1 MKIIEFCRMKQL
13 FQTLFFALF
22 LSFSHESYSQRI
34 MAGLIAGFNTTNV
47 QGDDVYGFHK
57 LGLNAGGTAI
67 VPFGDHWSLSVE
79 GIYSQKGAYHAKGG
93 RGMDYQARHDYNQYK
108 LVLNYVEVP
117 VLFHYIDRNWI
128 KAGVGFAY
136 GRLVE
141 VKEWEDEVQVAT
153 TTLTGGPYDQNEYS
167 GMVDVQFPLYRQLKF
182 DFRYSFS
189 LAKIRERQYYNVSEG
204 DEKIRKQYN
213 QVLSFRVFWIIN
225 EEASGR
231 SRLR

>member
-1 MKIIEFCRMKQL
+1 MKIIEFCRMKHL
-13 FQTLFFALF
+13 FQILIFTII
-22 LSFSHESYSQRI
+22 LSISYDSYSQRI
-34 MAGLIAGFNTTNV
+34 MAGLIGGFNTTNV
-47 QGDDVYGFHK
+47 QGDDVFGFHK
-57 LGLNAGGTAI
+57 FGLNGGATAI

-79 GIYSQKGAYHAKGG
+79 GIYTQKGAYHSKGG

-128 KAGVGFAY
+128 KAGVGLAY

-141 VKEWEDEVQVAT
+141 VKEWEDSLRMAT
-153 TTLTGGPYDQNEYS
+153 TTLTGGPYNQNEYS
-167 GMVDVQFPLYRQLKF
+167 GMVDVQLPIYRQLKF

-189 LAKIRERQYYNVSEG
+189 LAKIRERQYFNVSEG

-225 EEASGR
+225 EKKSGE

>member
-1 MKIIEFCRMKQL
+1 MRIFLR
-13 FQTLFFALF
+13 LF
-22 LSFSHESYSQRI
+22 LLIIIFVFSLNTYSQRI
-34 MAGLIAGFNTTNV
+34 MAGLIGGFNTTNV

-57 LGLNAGGTAI
+57 LGLNAGATAI

-93 RGMDYQARHDYNQYK
+93 RGMDYQARHDYNHYK

-128 KAGVGFAY
+128 KAGVGFSY

-141 VKEWEDEVQVAT
+141 VKEWEDEVRVAT